1 MQTKKDV
8 SSDDDDDDIFFR
20 GNVKK
25 HVSMYAQLE
34 SNEDQ
39 VSSDSD
45 SDEVVLARHLSN
57 GRTGK
62 RRRRRGGD
70 LNGLTSDDKR
80 RKTSDSHQKQ
90 KEQGQG
96 EQKRASV
103 FDDMLSSDDDI
114 KIVSSSMKKSSGS
127 TSASAS
133 LSPTNTEGRRTRG
146 RPRKPSVDVQA
157 VDDNDDS
164 NIVGQR
170 LLQRIRMANALADE
184 KRIAEE
190 AEQAAREEI
199 RRRQLLEEQ
208 AAREKAE
215 EERKKQ
221 TRSGSGKELGEAIK
235 LNVRLGNEYK
245 KVVRIRMRANLLSII
260 VPFCKAFNNLDD
272 KKVRMEID
280 GEIVE
285 EGQTAEDYDLEEN
298 NVIDLVRSK

>member
-1 MQTKKDV
+1 MRTKKDV
-8 SSDDDDDDIFFR
+8 SSDDDDIFFR

-39 VSSDSD
+39 ISSDSD
-45 SDEVVLARHLSN
+45 SEEVVLTRRPSN

-62 RRRRRGGD
+62 RRRRGGD
-70 LNGLTSDDKR
+70 LNGLSSDDKR
-80 RKTSDSHQKQ
+80 RKTSDSQQKQ
-90 KEQGQG
+90 GEQGKG

-114 KIVSSSMKKSSGS
+114 KIVSSSITKPSGS
-127 TSASAS
+127 TSGSAS
-133 LSPTNTEGRRTRG
+133 LSPTNRQGRRTRG
-146 RPRKPSVDVQA
+146 RPPKSSVEVQSVD
-157 VDDNDDS
+157 DDDDDDS
-164 NIVGQR
+164 NLVGQR

-190 AEQAAREEI
+190 ADQAAREEI
-199 RRRQLLEEQ
+199 RRVELLKEQ
-208 AAREKAE
+208 AAIVKAE

-221 TRSGSGKELGEAIK
+221 ACSGSGKELGEAIK

-285 EGQTAEDYDLEEN
+285 EGQTAEDYDLAEN